1 MISLSLDHEHFPD
14 VVGALTKQYGPGS
27 VETENLQNLTGKTF
41 ENTIHTWRSQNATL
55 EAQRY
60 GRTLDTT
67 TVIYRTDFS
76 LQEYARR
83 SGTTVKDKAKDP

>member
-1 MISLSLDHEHFPD
+1 MVSLTFDHEHFAD
-14 VVGALTKQYGPGS
+14 VLAALTKQYGAS
-27 VETENLQNLTGKTF
+27 TMETENLQNVTGKTF
-41 ENTIHTWRSQNATL
+41 ENKIHTWRRQNATL

-83 SGTTVKDKAKDP
+83 SGTTVREKAKDP